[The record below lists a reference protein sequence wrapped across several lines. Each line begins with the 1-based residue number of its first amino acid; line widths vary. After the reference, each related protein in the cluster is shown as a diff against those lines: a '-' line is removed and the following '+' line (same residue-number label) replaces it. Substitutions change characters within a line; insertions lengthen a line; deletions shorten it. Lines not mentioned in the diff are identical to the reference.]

1 MILTAQD
8 FKTSEYDE
16 EILEMEYTLGNEEI
30 NISIYNGDDELEE
43 ILKDVN
49 KVVAQLEKYNAE
61 GKDIIVDELYDVYSE
76 KNEGLSEEQFRDE
89 LGLLSLYFTGD
100 GEVEFNYEGGAYF
113 GDHILSIEMTDGE
126 FESHVVMN
134 G

>member
-1 MILTAQD
+1 MKLTAQD
-8 FKTSEYDE
+8 FKASEYDE
-16 EILEMEYTLGNEEI
+16 ETLEMDYTLGEEVI
-30 NISIYNGDDELEE
+30 NLSIYNGDDELEE
-43 ILKDVN
+43 ILEDVN

-61 GKDIIVDELYDVYSE
+61 GKDLIVEELYEVYSE

-113 GDHILSIEMTDGE
+113 GDHILSIEMVDGE
-126 FESHVVMN
+126 FESHVAMN

>member
-1 MILTAQD
+1 MKLTAQD
-8 FKTSEYDE
+8 FKASEYDE
-16 EILEMEYTLGNEEI
+16 ETLEMDYTLGEEVI
-30 NISIYNGDDELEE
+30 NLSIYNGDDQLEE
-43 ILKDVN
+43 ILEDVN

-61 GKDIIVDELYDVYSE
+61 GKDLIVEELYDVYSE

-89 LGLLSLYFTGD
+89 LNLLSLYFTGD

-113 GDHILSIEMTDGE
+113 GDHILSIEMVDGE
-126 FESHVVMN
+126 FESHVAMN

>member
-8 FKTSEYDE
+8 FKISEYDE
-16 EILEMEYTLGNEEI
+16 ETLEMDYTLGEEVI
-30 NISIYNGDDELEE
+30 NLSIYNDDDELEE

-49 KVVAQLEKYNAE
+49 KVVVQLEKYNAE

-113 GDHILSIEMTDGE
+113 GDHILSIEMVDGE
-126 FESHVVMN
+126 FESHVAMN